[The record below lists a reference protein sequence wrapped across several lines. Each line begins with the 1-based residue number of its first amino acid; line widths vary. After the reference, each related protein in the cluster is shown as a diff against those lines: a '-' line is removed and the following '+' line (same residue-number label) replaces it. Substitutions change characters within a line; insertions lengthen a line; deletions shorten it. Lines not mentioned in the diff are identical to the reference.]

1 MEILYKE
8 PIMEM
13 AQNYKIAALVILMIG
28 IISFAILLCA
38 DRWSVWVPIGGFST
52 VICFIVLAGIVL
64 GAPQVETGRYQY
76 TALIDDD
83 TPFVEVSEKY
93 EVEGAN
99 GKVWTLKDKET
110 DE

>member
-13 AQNYKIAALVILMIG
+13 AQNYKVAALVVLVIG
-28 IISFAILLCA
+28 IISFAILICSDSLSI
-38 DRWSVWVPIGGFST
+38 WSPIGGFST
-52 VICFIVLAGIVL
+52 VICLLVLVGIIW

-83 TPFVEVSEKY
+83 TPFNEVLEKY
-93 EVEGAN
+93 EIVGAN
-99 GKVWTLKDKET
+99 GKVWTLEDKEI

>member
-13 AQNYKIAALVILMIG
+13 AQSYKIAALVILIIG
-28 IISFAILLCA
+28 AISFITMICA
-38 DRWSVWVPIGGFST
+38 DNWTIWCPIGGFST
-52 VICFIVLAGIVL
+52 VVCLLVLGGIML

-83 TPFVEVSEKY
+83 TPFVEIYEKY
-93 EVEGAN
+93 EVVDAN
-99 GKVWTLKDKET
+99 GKVWTLKDKEI

>member
-13 AQNYKIAALVILMIG
+13 AQNYKIAVLVIFIIG
-28 IISFAILLCA
+28 VISLITMACA
-38 DRWSVWVPIGGFST
+38 DNWSIWCPIGGFSM
-52 VICFIVLAGIVL
+52 VICFIIFAGIML

-83 TPFVEVSEKY
+83 TPFVEVYEKY
-93 EVEGAN
+93 EVVYAN
-99 GKVWTLKDKET
+99 GKVWTLKDKEI
-110 DE
+110 DK

>member
-13 AQNYKIAALVILMIG
+13 AQNYKVAALVVLIIG
-28 IISFAILLCA
+28 AISFVTMICA
-38 DRWSVWVPIGGFST
+38 DKWSVWVSIGGFSA
-52 VICFIVLAGIVL
+52 VICLLVLAGIML

-83 TPFVEVSEKY
+83 TPFVEIYEKY
-93 EVEGAN
+93 EVVDAN
-99 GKVWTLKDKET
+99 GKVWTLKDKEI

>member
-13 AQNYKIAALVILMIG
+13 AQNYKIAALVVLIIG
-28 IISFAILLCA
+28 VISFIIMVCA
-38 DRWSVWVPIGGFST
+38 DKWSIWCPISGFST
-52 VICFIVLAGIVL
+52 VICFIVFVGIMW

-76 TALIDDD
+76 TVLIDDD
-83 TPFVEVSEKY
+83 TPFVEIYEKY
-93 EVEGAN
+93 EVVDAN
-99 GKVWTLKDKET
+99 GKVWTLKDKEI